1 MLLFSQDFVAIVI
14 LSLFDTKEL
23 WIVAGVCI

>member
-14 LSLFDTKEL
+14 LSLFDAKEL